1 MKVPLKTMRAYLNYR
16 PLLRFAWQTIKSMA
30 AIIAI
35 FSLLAWVPE
44 QPADR
49 LWLFIYLLPVI
60 FGGIIWFLVWLW
72 RRHGGSTALSVI
84 AAVLVLSGV
93 QYAFM
98 RRDADIAVRAVVDHS
113 RGLEQEVKIVDLSDH
128 LRSCDHQLCVEVLAE
143 TQYDILLKDGLYRI
157 VRGEACY
164 APAFEASRFRFLKAG
179 YIATCHVV
187 GEIQKP
193 SRLLVIEDT
202 DCRAWENEDGVCGQ
216 LPDSFGGRVVTVRV
230 DSPER
235 PHTVRRWLE
244 GGIYPINGWFAFV
257 GLEFISVGKW
267 QDLGALLT
275 RALDV
280 KIRGYGVDAYSD
292 IDHLLTELE
301 VFLDHP
307 MHSDAAVQAF
317 WDVSY
322 ERGRDNQDVLKA
334 HIRRLIAHEDH
345 NHILAGLNLITPKS
359 QVDVRELR
367 QRFVELSQSSDS
379 HIRGLA
385 ERALRHVERRSFAN

>member
-1 MKVPLKTMRAYLNYR
+1 LLAQSIGIHHSFSLRGNSASSILSVANSHGGIDMKVPLKTMRAYLNYR

-216 LPDSFGGRVVTVRV
+216 
-230 DSPER
+230 
-235 PHTVRRWLE
+235 
-244 GGIYPINGWFAFV
+244 
-257 GLEFISVGKW
+257 
-267 QDLGALLT
+267 
-275 RALDV
+275 
-280 KIRGYGVDAYSD
+280 
-292 IDHLLTELE
+292 DHLLTELE